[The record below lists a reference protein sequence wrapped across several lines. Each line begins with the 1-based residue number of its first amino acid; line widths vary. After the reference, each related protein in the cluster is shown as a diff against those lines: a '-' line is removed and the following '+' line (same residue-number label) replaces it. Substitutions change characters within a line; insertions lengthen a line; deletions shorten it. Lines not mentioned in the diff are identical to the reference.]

1 MWRVRPRARR
11 CGALAGAACASA
23 ACSSVALFGVQRAGS
38 PETAIV
44 RVAEER
50 GFEELSAGTFF
61 GRGDGEPVPVRI
73 ELTLEV
79 RARDD
84 SVAIPGCAVQGF
96 TSSPIRDR
104 DFSVE
109 AISDEG
115 VTVTMPEG
123 EDPIVVPPG
132 ERRLVRIW
140 LTGPASE
147 PDSASLGLRID
158 ESPAVLDART
168 GCPDVRDTA
177 GSVQHFGFQ
186 RVEVE
191 PGGLAAAVGALALV
205 AVVVLAG

>member
-1 MWRVRPRARR
+1 MWRVSLRVCAW
-11 CGALAGAACASA
+11 GAMAGAACVST
-23 ACSSVALFGVQRAGS
+23 ACTSVALFGVQRAGS
-38 PETAIV
+38 PETAII

-50 GFEELSAGTFF
+50 GFAELTAGTFF

-79 RARDD
+79 SARDD

-115 VTVTMPEG
+115 VTVAMPEDQ
-123 EDPIVVPPG
+123 DPIVVAPG

-158 ESPAVLDART
+158 ESPAVLDMRT
-168 GCPDVRDTA
+168 GCPDVRDAA

-186 RVEVE
+186 RVVVE
-191 PGGLAAAVGALALV
+191 PGGLAAATGALALV
-205 AVVVLAG
+205 AIVVLVG